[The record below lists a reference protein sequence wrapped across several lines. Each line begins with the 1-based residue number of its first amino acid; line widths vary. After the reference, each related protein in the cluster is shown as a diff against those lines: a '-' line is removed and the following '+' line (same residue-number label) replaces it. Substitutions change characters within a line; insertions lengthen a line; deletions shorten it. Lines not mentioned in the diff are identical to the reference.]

1 MNKLYL
7 PLAVLIAL
15 AAWLLW
21 PTTPQQA
28 AAPAASFPTTLETVV
43 NAMPAR
49 RQLDIQRWQTDAG
62 SRVLFVRTEQLPMLD
77 VRLVFD
83 AGSARDGEHAGL
95 ASLTNAMLDQGADGL
110 DVGEIARGF
119 EDIGAAFGTSSHRD
133 MALITL
139 TTLSDAEFREPAL
152 ALLRRIIHAPDFP
165 EDALD
170 RLRTQRLQSL
180 RMQQQ
185 VPGPQLA
192 RAFNTLLFGEHPY
205 AIPSGGTA
213 ESLPAL
219 APAHLARFYQQYYT
233 GANAVIALVGDITEE
248 QARTIAEALSEAL
261 PQGERA
267 ARLPVAAT
275 LVKRRTTHIDFP
287 SSQTHISL
295 GNQLIQRGHEDYV
308 PLYVGNHILGGG
320 GFSAIL
326 MDEVR
331 QKRGLVYGVSS
342 HISPMASGGPFSVS
356 LQTANSNA
364 DDALALTL
372 ALIQDFVDNGPTPAQ
387 LQLAIDDLTGSFALA
402 TASNRDIVGQLGAM
416 GFYDLPLGY
425 LDDFQHAIGE
435 VTAEQIRAAFQR
447 HLNPEHLAIAS
458 IGPRAPDPDGS
469 GTEAEKEP
477 ETEAETDSGAARQ

>member
-1 MNKLYL
+1 MNKVYL
-7 PLAVLIAL
+7 LL
-15 AAWLLW
+15 AALVALVVWLIW
-21 PTTPQQA
+21 PATPRPA
-28 AAPAASFPTTLETVV
+28 TAPAASFPTTLETVV
-43 NAMPAR
+43 NATPAR
-49 RQLDIQRWQTDAG
+49 RQLDIRRWQTEAG

-83 AGSARDGEHAGL
+83 AGSARDGEQAGL
-95 ASLTNAMLDQGADGL
+95 ASLTNSMLDQGADGL
-110 DVGEIARGF
+110 DVDEIARGF
-119 EDIGAAFGTSSHRD
+119 EDLGAAFDTSSHRD

-152 ALLRRIIHAPDFP
+152 ALLRRIVRAPDFP

-205 AIPSGGTA
+205 AIPSSGTP
-213 ESLPAL
+213 ESLPTL
-219 APAHLARFYQQYYT
+219 QREHLARFYRQYYT

-248 QARTIAEALSEAL
+248 QAREIAATLSAAL

-275 LVKRRTTHIDFP
+275 LTERHTTHIDFP

-342 HISPMASGGPFSVS
+342 HISPMASGGPFAVS
-356 LQTANSNA
+356 LQTANDNA

-372 ALIQDFVDNGPTPAQ
+372 TLIQDFVDNGPTPAQ

-425 LDDFQHAIGE
+425 LDEFQQAISQ
-435 VTAEQIRAAFQR
+435 VTAEQIRTAFQR
-447 HLNPEHLAIAS
+447 HLKPAHLAIAS
-458 IGPRAPDPDGS
+458 IGPRAPDPAGS
-469 GTEAEKEP
+469 SLHAASER
-477 ETEAETDSGAARQ
+477 DSEVAPQ